1 MRRRRFFI
9 VHTVCSGLCFS
20 GVININVEKVLRTL
34 LESYFFDLG
43 YIKNRSQ
50 YLVAPKEMEGS
61 DAEVVW
67 YGNTACN
74 TLDRR

>member
-1 MRRRRFFI
+1 MLLRFIF
-9 VHTVCSGLCFS
+9 VHTVCSDLCFS
-20 GVININVEKVLRTL
+20 GGINVEKVLRTL

-67 YGNTACN
+67 YGHTACN